1 MADQCI
7 RQGWVCFRLVPFVF
21 NLALACVYR
30 NRRPFTLLE
39 SRRRFA
45 FQFHKARAPDIS
57 LCAISGLG
65 LDNSLSTHVIELLC
79 SVSIDCFV
87 VGRVVGRRINCYIY
101 LYKTMTCG
109 SLWRKRQES
118 NPTSHF
124 DSSSTAL
131 KAARPTGDDAL
142 PGTMIPNPVAM
153 AMGKCTRIGFYLAG
167 MVIFWQLAG

>member
-1 MADQCI
+1 MAGQCI
-7 RQGWVCFRLVPFVF
+7 RQGWVCFHLVPFVF
-21 NLALACVYR
+21 NLALAYAYR

-101 LYKTMTCG
+101 LYKTITCG
-109 SLWRKRQES
+109 SLWRRGRRSS
-118 NPTSHF
+118 NT
-124 DSSSTAL
+124 L
-131 KAARPTGDDAL
+131 RPRKNSFAWA
-142 PGTMIPNPVAM
+142 PVSPRVY
-153 AMGKCTRIGFYLAG
+153 C
-167 MVIFWQLAG
+167 

>member
-7 RQGWVCFRLVPFVF
+7 RQGWVCFHLVLFVF
-21 NLALACVYR
+21 NLALAYAYR

-87 VGRVVGRRINCYIY
+87 VGRVVGRQINFYIY

-109 SLWRKRQES
+109 SLWRRGRL
-118 NPTSHF
+118 SHTAIRRSTYTCK
-124 DSSSTAL
+124 DRNSSQKPICQFLAHWICASSPPFLL
-131 KAARPTGDDAL
+131 KASCNA
-142 PGTMIPNPVAM
+142 
-153 AMGKCTRIGFYLAG
+153 
-167 MVIFWQLAG
+167 

>member
-109 SLWRKRQES
+109 SLWRRGSPPNSGLLKFTKMS
-118 NPTSHF
+118 LYALSPIKTGTLLYLTSLVF
-124 DSSSTAL
+124 TSILLQNGYQYGYQSSS
-131 KAARPTGDDAL
+131 
-142 PGTMIPNPVAM
+142 
-153 AMGKCTRIGFYLAG
+153 
-167 MVIFWQLAG
+167 WQDKNF